1 MPPPTSSWRAP
12 PLTPTLT
19 LTLTLTLTSWR
30 ASSPNPNPNPNP
42 NPDPNPDPNQLARLI
57 AAHPTL
63 AEHAHFVLVP
73 GPEDATASSPDVLPR
88 AALPESVAGETL
100 RAAARNCHL
109 ATNPARLSLCGQSV
123 VIFREQVSVKARVRV
138 LGLGY

>member
-1 MPPPTSSWRAP
+1 MGLGVSSNPSRAP
-12 PLTPTLT
+12 LHLHEQLARLVAAAHP
-19 LTLTLTLTSWR
+19 
-30 ASSPNPNPNPNP
+30 PNPNP
-42 NPDPNPDPNQLARLI
+42 NPDPNPDPDQLARLI

-73 GPEDATASSPDVLPR
+73 GPEDATTSSPDVLPR

-123 VIFREQVSVKARVRV
+123 VIFREQVRLRLRLRLRVWLRV
-138 LGLGY
+138 LGLAP

>member
-1 MPPPTSSWRAP
+1 M
-12 PLTPTLT
+12 
-19 LTLTLTLTSWR
+19 
-30 ASSPNPNPNPNP
+30 
-42 NPDPNPDPNQLARLI
+42 
-57 AAHPTL
+57 
-63 AEHAHFVLVP
+63 
-73 GPEDATASSPDVLPR
+73 LPR